1 MNPHLA
7 DVPSDVGRSA
17 PSLKEY
23 IVHSHHNG
31 LKTAALLGLL
41 TAMILAVGY
50 WLGGSGGLVFAVVLS
65 LALNAGSYFFSDK
78 IALRSMR
85 ARPVTEAEFPAL
97 YQIVRELATEAGQP
111 MPRLYVSPTMQPN
124 AFATGRNPKH
134 AAVAVTVGITRL
146 LDRRELRGVIGHE
159 LSHVYNRDILISS
172 VAAALAGIITMAAQL
187 AIFLSLGGSD
197 DDDGP
202 NPASLLLMLIL
213 GPLAASVI
221 QLAISRNREFQAD
234 ASGATLT
241 RDPLALASALEKI
254 QYGAQRLPLP
264 ADGRLASSAH
274 LMIANPLQ
282 AGGLA
287 SLFSTH
293 PPMAERVRRLHQLA
307 AITGTGPVQFQR

>member
-1 MNPHLA
+1 MH
-7 DVPSDVGRSA
+7 
-17 PSLKEY
+17 
-23 IVHSHHNG
+23 HHNG

-50 WLGGSGGLVFAVVLS
+50 WVGGSGGLVFAVVLS

-78 IALRSMR
+78 IALRSMG
-85 ARPVTEAEFPAL
+85 AQPVSEAEFPAL

-111 MPRLYVSPTMQPN
+111 MPRLYVSPSMQPN
-124 AFATGRNPKH
+124 AFATGRDPQH
-134 AAVAVTVGITRL
+134 AAVAVTAGITRI

-172 VAAALAGIITMAAQL
+172 VAAALGGIITMFAQL
-187 AIFLSLGGSD
+187 AIFLPLGGGD
-197 DDDGP
+197 DEDGP

-213 GPLAASVI
+213 GPLAASII

-254 QYGAQRLPLP
+254 HFGAQRMPLP
-264 ADGRLASSAH
+264 ADGQLATSAH
-274 LMIANPLQ
+274 LMIANPLRSGGI
-282 AGGLA
+282 AG
-287 SLFSTH
+287 LFSTH
-293 PPMAERVRRLHQLA
+293 PPMAERIKRLHQLA

>member
-1 MNPHLA
+1 M
-7 DVPSDVGRSA
+7 
-17 PSLKEY
+17 
-23 IVHSHHNG
+23 HSHHNG

-50 WLGGSGGLVFAVVLS
+50 WLGGSAGLVLAVVVS
-65 LALNAGSYFFSDK
+65 LAMNAGTYFFSDK

-97 YQIVRELATEAGQP
+97 YEIVRELATEARQP
-111 MPRLYVSPTMQPN
+111 MPRLYVSPAMQPN
-124 AFATGRNPKH
+124 AFATGRNPRH
-134 AAVAVTVGITRL
+134 AAVAVTVGITQL

-172 VAAALAGIITMAAQL
+172 VAAALAGIVTMVAQL
-187 AIFLSLGGSD
+187 AFFLPLGGSD
-197 DDDGP
+197 DDDAP
-202 NPASLLLMLIL
+202 NPAVLLLMLIL
-213 GPLAASVI
+213 GPLAASII

-234 ASGATLT
+234 ASGAALT
-241 RDPLALASALEKI
+241 RDPLALASALQKI

-264 ADGRLASSAH
+264 ADGQLATSAH
-274 LMIANPLQ
+274 LMIANPLR

-293 PPMAERVRRLHQLA
+293 PPMEERVRRLHELA
-307 AITGTGPVQFQR
+307 ASSTGPVQYVR